1 MLLSSITV
9 YFVLAMKIVVWVDT
23 IFIAKIPTEMILINL
38 TLPTIFFAQT
48 CMIVVAM
55 YLHGFHYFWLLFA
68 I

>member
-1 MLLSSITV
+1 
-9 YFVLAMKIVVWVDT
+9 MKIVLWVDT
-23 IFIAKIPTEMILINL
+23 IFIAKTPTEMILINL